1 MADVVQTKDAVGLA
15 AGSAVDNWSNAMADE
30 TTSCVG
36 APTPD
41 EDPLEVAVERRLS
54 DGRLGD
60 AGPFTIFRVPA
71 HLREQERTL
80 YEPRLVSVGPYY
92 HGRAELRAMEQHKW
106 RYLRHLLERAA
117 CVPQHAGKQ
126 PLRALVCAVRAVES
140 RARGCYSEAIDDVPD
155 FAEMLLLDGCFVLEF
170 FFKWHKG
177 EPDALRDAGWALV
190 LLHSDLLLMENQVP
204 FFVLEAL
211 FHAIFCGRTPRD
223 LLVELLLLYIKP
235 NGALLTQHQSPSSPC
250 PAPAGTI
257 DHLLHL
263 FHEAF
268 VPTPQ
273 AAEPPARSPPRVIPG
288 VSALRDAGVRF
299 VKKRTPRDM
308 FDITFDTKRGVLEM
322 PPMAIDQAQLPLL
335 VNLIAFE
342 QSRGRRTPGPG
353 GAPLSSYAALMSSLV
368 RTGKDVEELQAEGI
382 VDNMLSSDDE
392 AATKFFQPL
401 GDCCSLNYDDHL
413 FAPLFADVKSYHDNS
428 WHRHR
433 AKFMRDHCS
442 NPWSICAFVLAVLAF
457 FFSLFNQTVSV
468 YNLAHP
474 QPPPAHG

>member
-1 MADVVQTKDAVGLA
+1 MP
-15 AGSAVDNWSNAMADE
+15 DE
-30 TTSCVG
+30 TTSCTVP
-36 APTPD
+36 APMPD
-41 EDPLEVAVERRLS
+41 EDPLELAVERRLS
-54 DGRLGD
+54 DGRLGE
-60 AGPFTIFRVPA
+60 AGSFTIFRVPA
-71 HLREQERTL
+71 HVREKDRNL

-106 RYLRHLLERAA
+106 RLGDTSATCSSAPPR
-117 CVPQHAGKQ
+117 
-126 PLRALVCAVRAVES
+126 
-140 RARGCYSEAIDDVPD
+140 EAIDNDDVAD

-170 FFKWHKG
+170 FFKWHRR

-190 LLHSDLLLMENQVP
+190 LLHSGLLLMENQLP

-211 FHAIFCGRTPRD
+211 FHAIFGGEVPRGR
-223 LLVELLLLYIKP
+223 LVELLLLHLKP
-235 NGALLTQHQSPSSPC
+235 NGALLTQQQSPSPSST

-353 GAPLSSYAALMSSLV
+353 GVPLSSYAALMSSLV
-368 RTGKDVEELQAEGI
+368 RTGKDVEELQAQGI
-382 VDNMLSSDDE
+382 VDNLLSSDDE

-433 AKFMRDHCS
+433 AKFVRDHCS

-474 QPPPAHG
+474 QQLPPAHG